1 MSYSAQ
7 IVMNP
12 KSQRKLDK
20 NMMTVNHF
28 CFLLSPVITD
38 PLTEPGG
45 THLCMRHGTSVY
57 GPKYA
62 MSGSCLLGMK
72 KQKSV

>member
-1 MSYSAQ
+1 MSYLAQ

-28 CFLLSPVITD
+28 WFLLSPVIND
-38 PLTEPGG
+38 PLTGPGG
-45 THLCMRHGTSVY
+45 THPCVRHGTSVY

-62 MSGSCLLGMK
+62 MPGSCLLGVK
-72 KQKSV
+72 DQRSV